1 MDLKQELDQI
11 KLEIKQKEADI
22 TAIKKQ
28 LRRNPDDIDLSVD
41 LEEKQLQLKDLNH
54 RYDKIVDAGAV
65 VESSKKARVDTGL
78 WLVTGSVA
86 DALHTKGVR
95 SRVYRLADLGIGYYD
110 PSHPQ
115 AIYYED
121 KTLMVHILFKSEET
135 ALRFDSQ
142 LQNEEVTMGSPM
154 NGHEITSQVVL
165 AESAS
170 NDSLRRIRFKD
181 YKPMDSESPQESM
194 SQIATEFSYFANTTD
209 EFKYQKIEEYSVFG
223 PLGMAESCHLMSRE
237 HCRKYESYR
246 SFDRNPSNRLALS
259 RDMHGFFDGLNT
271 GGLPVVKMS
280 VVSVSPEPVVD
291 GRYEVRIQIKVLTV
305 DYKSNVFNRLK
316 KGSKQV
322 DGDDLAMTTSVLIL
336 DPNVFKKCM
345 DWKEK
350 QTQKQW
356 DDYCNMD
363 SAVP

>member
-1 MDLKQELDQI
+1 
-11 KLEIKQKEADI
+11 
-22 TAIKKQ
+22 
-28 LRRNPDDIDLSVD
+28 
-41 LEEKQLQLKDLNH
+41 
-54 RYDKIVDAGAV
+54 
-65 VESSKKARVDTGL
+65 

-121 KTLMVHILFKSEET
+121 KTLMVHILFESKET
-135 ALRFDSQ
+135 ALRFESQ
-142 LQNEEVTMGSPM
+142 LRCEKVTMGSPL
-154 NGHEITSQVVL
+154 NSRNISSDVQQIDHVPNTP
-165 AESAS
+165 
-170 NDSLRRIRFKD
+170 LRRIYFD
-181 YKPMDSESPQESM
+181 HYIPTESESPQESM

-271 GGLPVVKMS
+271 GKLPVVKMS

-305 DYKSNVFNRLK
+305 DYKRPVFNRLQP
-316 KGSKQV
+316 GSKQV

-356 DDYCNMD
+356 DDYFNMD

>member
-11 KLEIKQKEADI
+11 KQEIKEKEDLVFSVN
-22 TAIKKQ
+22 KK
-28 LRRNPDDIDLSVD
+28 LKKNPNDTDLQAE
-41 LEEKQLQLKDLNH
+41 LEHYQQQLQDLKAYRN
-54 RYDKIVDAGAV
+54 KIVDAGAV

-121 KTLMVHILFKSEET
+121 KTLMVHILFESKEQ

-142 LQNEEVTMGSPM
+142 LQNEEVIMGSPM

-170 NDSLRRIRFKD
+170 NDSLCRIRFKD

-194 SQIATEFSYFANTTD
+194 SQIATEYSYFANTTD

-223 PLGMAESCHLMSRE
+223 PLGMAESCHLMSGE